1 MPSACCS
8 WERTTRHG
16 SALRTGG
23 KSIRRAGPVLFGVR
37 LAKLNQTL
45 SGDIDERYRDLAV
58 SIIEQAIEDF
68 RHGGD
73 ARRWECIR
81 FFKSGWFVTLSGGID
96 GTILYDRLMEREMR
110 VAKSKRRAVERFR
123 SKHDGA

>member
-8 WERTTRHG
+8 LGRTTRHG

-23 KSIRRAGPVLFGVR
+23 KSIRRAGPVLFGAR

-58 SIIEQAIEDF
+58 AIIEQAISDYKHGSLDSRLDATYFF
-68 RHGGD
+68 RS
-73 ARRWECIR
+73 E
-81 FFKSGWFVTLSGGID
+81 WFRMLSGDID
-96 GTILYDRLMEREMR
+96 GTILLDRL
-110 VAKSKRRAVERFR
+110 RRGEA
-123 SKHDGA
+123 